1 LQIIPGEVVAMIA
14 LLFALLALAMVLAL
28 MDHSRWAYFVF
39 AITLALSI
47 YWLDYH
53 STTQLKIVL

>member
-1 LQIIPGEVVAMIA
+1 MIA